1 MTALQLKKL
10 LARAALSQVGAARAL
25 DISDRNMRRY
35 IAGELP
41 IPRVVKYALLHLIE
55 TQDKESK

>member
-10 LARAALSQVGAARAL
+10 LARANLSQVGAARAL

-41 IPRVVKYALLHLIE
+41 VPRVVEYALLYLIE
-55 TQDKESK
+55 TQDKETK